1 MTKIK
6 WTEIVEIAEDIKKG
20 VETNAKIPSV
30 KGYSQAQL
38 LYIMGEA
45 VRNPKKDVEVRKV
58 SPCPDCTGSG
68 INTNLSESEYKKLA
82 YNTNEWIR
90 DRNIAPNYTV
100 HGKYMISNRL
110 ELYCFSKIVVWY
122 DEHKKLPRT
131 CLFNNKVF
139 YPNASNGSS
148 SSKSSSSSTS
158 SNKKY
163 GHATKSGCDNMGQ
176 NTDYYCGVHSLQEV
190 IRNLYGIVVPQS
202 TLASW
207 AGTTTAGTSHQ
218 GLETAV
224 AQFNKKYGK
233 NLKIIWKNFS
243 ELGWSGIK
251 KIVNSTNQ
259 DCIIHNLYRRNGSF
273 GYGHYEVVNAVNA
286 NVTVQNSLG
295 NYCSNGCHC
304 GYIEYRSQSTFTYY
318 IQGISQKSIAILTRG

>member
-6 WTEIVEIAEDIKKG
+6 WNEIVKIAENIKKG

-68 INTNLSESEYKKLA
+68 INTDLSESEYKKLA

-122 DEHKKLPRT
+122 DEHKKLPKT
-131 CLFNNKVF
+131 CLFNNNVF
-139 YPNASNGSS
+139 YSNASSSSS

-163 GHATKSGCDNMGQ
+163 GHATKSGCDNRGQ
-176 NTDYYCGVHSLQEV
+176 NTGYYCACHSLQEV

-202 TLASW
+202 TLASVM
-207 AGTTTAGTSHQ
+207 GTTTAGTGHW
-218 GLETAV
+218 GIETAV
-224 AQFNKKYGK
+224 AWFNKKYGK
-233 NLKIIWKNFS
+233 NLKITWKNFS
-243 ELGWSGIK
+243 DLGWSGIK
-251 KIVNSTNQ
+251 KIVDSKNQ
-259 DCIIHNLYRRNGSF
+259 DCIIHNLYRNQW
-273 GYGHYEVVNAVNA
+273 GHYEVIN
-286 NVTVQNSLG
+286 NVSSNINVQNSLG
-295 NYCSNGCHC
+295 SFCANGCYC
-304 GYIEYRSQSTFTYY
+304 GYIEYRTQNEFRSY
-318 IQGISQKSIAILTRG
+318 INGISQKSIAILTRG